1 MVKENG
7 LRALEAELGDCI
19 DVSEESLKK
28 ASYDGLKIAFSPSA
42 VIRPRVDE
50 QVSRV
55 LKLANQFKVPVYTR
69 GAASNLTGSAA
80 PVQNGWVL
88 DLSLLNK
95 FTIDTDVGYVTAQPG
110 VPLIELQNAVE
121 AKNWYYPP
129 DPSSK
134 KWCTIGGNIACNA
147 GGLRC
152 VKYGVTRD
160 YVVALKGYLPNGE
173 PTSWARKTRKFS
185 AGYNIRDLW
194 IGSEGTL
201 GVITEATLR
210 LIPKPEKK
218 NTILAAF
225 ESERKSLEASFEIV
239 KNRIQPSIM
248 EFLDRLT
255 VEGAEKATGRPVFKG
270 RPGRSV
276 LLLEVDGSAIQVEEG
291 TKNLLSVLKSLTD
304 SISVAEGEDEN
315 LWEVRRTCSSAM
327 FELGNRK
334 LNEDVAVPL
343 QELVP
348 LYEKIEILR
357 EESGCNI
364 AVFGHAGDGNLH
376 VNIMYDRENPSE
388 CERAEWAV
396 NQLMHTVVQLG
407 GTISGEHGIGLAK
420 SAFMPIQFS
429 KAEISAMRS
438 IKRALDPNNI
448 LNPGK
453 IFDIFEPW
461 NYSQVNVTQP
471 WDHKK
476 H

>member
-1 MVKENG
+1 
-7 LRALEAELGDCI
+7 
-19 DVSEESLKK
+19 
-28 ASYDGLKIAFSPSA
+28 
-42 VIRPRVDE
+42 
-50 QVSRV
+50 
-55 LKLANQFKVPVYTR
+55 
-69 GAASNLTGSAA
+69 
-80 PVQNGWVL
+80 
-88 DLSLLNK
+88 
-95 FTIDTDVGYVTAQPG
+95 
-110 VPLIELQNAVE
+110 
-121 AKNWYYPP
+121 
-129 DPSSK
+129 
-134 KWCTIGGNIACNA
+134 
-147 GGLRC
+147 
-152 VKYGVTRD
+152 
-160 YVVALKGYLPNGE
+160 
-173 PTSWARKTRKFS
+173 
-185 AGYNIRDLW
+185 
-194 IGSEGTL
+194 
-201 GVITEATLR
+201 VITEATLR

-315 LWEVRRTCSSAM
+315 LWQVRRTCSSAM

-420 SAFMPIQFS
+420 SAFMSIQFS